1 MEEKRNEAESREALF
16 SKRQLMS
23 SSRFWD
29 RRDLLEALLDEKE
42 LYTKPSGIDLRFL
55 YRLMQVQHTPTKMGV
70 ETLWRQKGNK
80 ISIAHQTS
88 PLTASLLN

>member
-16 SKRQLMS
+16 AKRQLMS

-42 LYTKPSGIDLRFL
+42 LYTIKA
-55 YRLMQVQHTPTKMGV
+55 V
-70 ETLWRQKGNK
+70 EKKIQKYMKGRVR
-80 ISIAHQTS
+80 
-88 PLTASLLN
+88 

>member
-29 RRDLLEALLDEKE
+29 RRDLLEDLLDEKE
-42 LYTKPSGIDLRFL
+42 LYTIKA
-55 YRLMQVQHTPTKMGV
+55 V
-70 ETLWRQKGNK
+70 EKKIQKYMKGRVR
-80 ISIAHQTS
+80 
-88 PLTASLLN
+88 

>member
-1 MEEKRNEAESREALF
+1 MEGRRNEAESREALF

-42 LYTKPSGIDLRFL
+42 LYTIKA
-55 YRLMQVQHTPTKMGV
+55 V
-70 ETLWRQKGNK
+70 EKKIQKYMKGRVR
-80 ISIAHQTS
+80 
-88 PLTASLLN
+88 

>member
-23 SSRFWD
+23 SSRFGD

-42 LYTKPSGIDLRFL
+42 LYTIKA
-55 YRLMQVQHTPTKMGV
+55 V
-70 ETLWRQKGNK
+70 EKKIQKYMKGRVR
-80 ISIAHQTS
+80 
-88 PLTASLLN
+88 